1 MIIERYEFNRISYL
15 LCAESIQKCLEHFA
29 IEGNYD
35 VITSELSGFSLSAR
49 DGRIYVNER
58 LISELDLSVEVHHII
73 NSSFAICDSENL
85 CRIIKQLQQYAFSKG
100 RECHFEITKI
110 F

>member
-15 LCAESIQKCLEHFA
+15 LCDESIQKCLEALHLKA
-29 IEGNYD
+29 ISMY
-35 VITSELSGFSLSAR
+35 VITSELSGLSLSAR
-49 DGRIYVNER
+49 NGRIYVNER
-58 LISELDLSVEVHHII
+58 LISELDLSIE
-73 NSSFAICDSENL
+73 AL
-85 CRIIKQLQQYAFSKG
+85 CRIIKQLQQHAFSKG